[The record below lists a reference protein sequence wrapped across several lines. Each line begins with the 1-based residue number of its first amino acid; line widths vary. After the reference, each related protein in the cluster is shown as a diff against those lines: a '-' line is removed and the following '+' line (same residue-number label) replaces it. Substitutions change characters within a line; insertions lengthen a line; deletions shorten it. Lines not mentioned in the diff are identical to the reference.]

1 METFLIK
8 LEEIIDRKFK
18 MDSPGGSYRL
28 EEPKALDYPPT
39 ILKKTE
45 GNMLVYNFDVLDSN
59 QSVFPIFNASAASVT
74 AICDYIVFYP
84 KNEKLFVF
92 LCNLKSKQTA
102 AKSQA
107 EAGWLLADYIVQ
119 TVRRLLN
126 FMPVRAEYRSLVF
139 SLDGKVPKLMSNVR
153 KEKMYVPL
161 GNSHLLN
168 KLLKA
173 GRDCYLDELCV

>member
-8 LEEIIDRKFK
+8 LEEIVDRKFK
-18 MDSPGGSYRL
+18 VDSRGGAYRL
-28 EEPKALDYPPT
+28 EEPKVLDYPQT
-39 ILKKTE
+39 MLKKTE

-84 KNEKLFVF
+84 KNGKLFVF
-92 LCNLKSKQTA
+92 LCNLKSKQTS

-107 EAGWLLADYIVQ
+107 EAGWLFTDYMLQ

-126 FMPVRAEYRSLVF
+126 FMPISVEYRSLVF
-139 SLDGKVPKLMSNVR
+139 SSDAKVPKLMSNAR
-153 KEKMYVPL
+153 KEKKYIVL
-161 GNSHLLN
+161 GNSNLLN

-173 GRDCYLDELCV
+173 GSDCYLDQLCF

>member
-1 METFLIK
+1 MEAFLIK
-8 LEEIIDRKFK
+8 LEEIIERKFK
-18 MDSPGGSYRL
+18 VDSPGGSCRL

-39 ILKKTE
+39 ILKKTA

-59 QSVFPIFNASAASVT
+59 QSVFPVFNASAASVT

-84 KNEKLFVF
+84 KQDKLFVF
-92 LCNLKSKQTA
+92 LCNLKSKQTS

-107 EAGWLLADYIVQ
+107 EAGWLFADYIVQ

-126 FMPVRAEYRSLVF
+126 FMPIRVEYRSLVF
-139 SLDGKVPKLMSNVR
+139 SSDAKVPKFMSNVR
-153 KEKMYVPL
+153 KDKKYVLL
-161 GNSHLLN
+161 GNSNLPN

-173 GRDCYLDELCV
+173 GSDCYLDKLCF